1 MTYRVTAVLLMI
13 APTSAWGQLFVRRPL
28 ELADRSESVM
38 VDWPNC
44 SSQLDA
50 YRCGEVEALLPAGMA
65 YVARVTALPLKY
77 GQQTL
82 WWEPRVW
89 CASAPNPATAH
100 TCRSNPDGRTL
111 WQIGGRVMS
120 DQTMMP
126 GLYRGAAIL
135 TIESAE
141 ETWSVHIPVSLE
153 LAAVQPSCTLT
164 GGGHL
169 DFGRVEGLRAGSIT
183 LDPVQAA
190 RRYAGHAI
198 IGAQSLSYA
207 FANMTM
213 RSGADNVTVT
223 VRAPKQLTAAGESVS
238 FTSLLAYRNSNGGPW
253 TLLMS
258 GSGSR
263 TVANA
268 SSKALQFRLGGMVTT
283 DPLSPES
290 RYSGAVEVSFHCG
303 PGI

>member
-28 ELADRSESVM
+28 ELPDRSEGVM
-38 VDWPNC
+38 ADWPNC
-44 SSQLDA
+44 TGQLDA
-50 YRCGEVEALLPAGMA
+50 YRCGEVEALLPPNMA

-89 CASAPNPATAH
+89 CASAPNPARVHA
-100 TCRSNPDGRTL
+100 CWSNPEGRTL
-111 WQIGGRVMS
+111 WQIGGRMTPG
-120 DQTMMP
+120 QKMP
-126 GLYRGAAIL
+126 PGVYRGAAIL
-135 TIESAE
+135 TIEAAE
-141 ETWSVHIPVSLE
+141 ETWSVHVPVSLE
-153 LAAVQPSCTLT
+153 LAAVQPSCTLS

-169 DFGRVEGLRAGSIT
+169 DFGRVEGLRAGSVT
-183 LDPVQAA
+183 LDPVQSA
-190 RRYAGHAI
+190 RRYAGHAQY
-198 IGAQSLSYA
+198 GPQSLSYA

-213 RSGADNVTVT
+213 QSGADNITVT
-223 VRAPKQLTAAGESVS
+223 VRAPKQLTAAGESVG
-238 FTSLLAYRNSNGGPW
+238 FTSLLAYRNADGGPW

-263 TVANA
+263 TVGNA
-268 SSKALQFRLGGMVTT
+268 SRRALQFRLGGRVTT

-303 PGI
+303 PGL